1 MMKAATKQTIKSV
14 VDEAWQGEALNEL
27 KNYVRMPCKSKDFD
41 VDWETNGFLLQV
53 CRNAATWGR
62 RLFPEAVFE
71 VLTEPGRTPALF
83 FDIPASGK
91 DNEKAVFFYG
101 HFDKQPEGEGWSINR
116 KPFEPTLEG
125 DRLYGRGAA
134 DDGYNLRGNG
144 GAFVTS
150 SGRSSSQSCRGTLR
164 DGRRM
169 RFSRF

>member
-53 CRNAATWGR
+53 CRNAAAWGR

-83 FDIPASGK
+83 FDNPASGK
-91 DNEKAVFFYG
+91 DNEKAVF
-101 HFDKQPEGEGWSINR
+101 STVIS
-116 KPFEPTLEG
+116 
-125 DRLYGRGAA
+125 
-134 DDGYNLRGNG
+134 
-144 GAFVTS
+144 TS
-150 SGRSSSQSCRGTLR
+150 SLKGKAGA
-164 DGRRM
+164 
-169 RFSRF
+169 

>member
-53 CRNAATWGR
+53 CRNAAAWGR

-83 FDIPASGK
+83 CSAFEFNNIFYSL
-91 DNEKAVFFYG
+91 FFINLLNIS
-101 HFDKQPEGEGWSINR
+101 SI
-116 KPFEPTLEG
+116 G
-125 DRLYGRGAA
+125 D
-134 DDGYNLRGNG
+134 
-144 GAFVTS
+144 
-150 SGRSSSQSCRGTLR
+150 
-164 DGRRM
+164 M
-169 RFSRF
+169 I

>member
-1 MMKAATKQTIKSV
+1 MARFRNASRYIIYMKAATKQTIKSV

-53 CRNAATWGR
+53 CRNAAAWGR

-101 HFDKQPEGEGWSINR
+101 HFDKQPEGEGWRGSPL
-116 KPFEPTLEG
+116 KAFPF
-125 DRLYGRGAA
+125 RGRCRAQ
-134 DDGYNLRGNG
+134 RGG
-144 GAFVTS
+144 
-150 SGRSSSQSCRGTLR
+150 
-164 DGRRM
+164 
-169 RFSRF
+169 

>member
-1 MMKAATKQTIKSV
+1 MMKAATKQTIKAV
-14 VDEAWQGEALNEL
+14 VDEAWQGGALNEL

-41 VDWETNGFLLQV
+41 VDWEANGFLLQV
-53 CRNAATWGR
+53 CRNAAAWGR

-125 DRLYGRGAA
+125 DRLYGRG
-134 DDGYNLRGNG
+134 GRRLQLLRGNG

-150 SGRSSSQSCRGTLR
+150 RGRSSSQSCRGTLR

-169 RFSRF
+169 RFARF